1 MLPLNE
7 RKQAIIQ
14 NTERIRLYKYQSSS
28 QAQQPLVEGSQVC
41 LRTSPIFSLG
51 AKAIH
56 MKGTQI
62 QVKIKIV
69 LKLSIF
75 VTLFVD

>member
-1 MLPLNE
+1 MYMLHSCRGVLPLNE

-14 NTERIRLYKYQSSS
+14 NTERIRLYKYHSSS
-28 QAQQPLVEGSQVC
+28 HNHQALEEGSQVC
-41 LRTSPIFSLG
+41 LRTSPIFSVG

-62 QVKIKIV
+62 QVYTSVHV
-69 LKLSIF
+69 L
-75 VTLFVD
+75 